1 MDICTTPVYGSG
13 KEDFTEFLNFVPVR
27 LNCGS
32 VNIHFPPSSL
42 WGHDVPVW
50 VWSWDLLANKMR
62 ANVQTGFRYAFVL
75 WLDVS
80 YLTLA

>member
-1 MDICTTPVYGSG
+1 MCTERLRFVFKNKYMRLHVDIRTTPVYGSG

-42 WGHDVPVW
+42 WGEVDVPVW
-50 VWSWDLLANKMR
+50 VWSCDLL
-62 ANVQTGFRYAFVL
+62 
-75 WLDVS
+75 
-80 YLTLA
+80 